1 MLVHRARDRTTR
13 LADFFVA
20 SPGLGL
26 KRRRGGEMQLIDV
39 GFGEATTTQPFRI
52 GPASCAVPGAVRGLE
67 AAHRRFGRLPWKEL
81 LAPAIEADPGFVYR
95 WPLADEVLRRILDEK
110 PANLLTSDYADW
122 RSFLRQT
129 LLDRRQASLL
139 GLAPAGNDL
148 VIEAAGRRLA
158 PLKAAVIDLTDYAN
172 FALRGRI
179 GLVLGRDLFEQGPW
193 LLDLATP
200 SLLPVA
206 GERVRRGRV
215 LPLSD
220 RFGFATIPMAINGV
234 TAEAALSFRDLE
246 PIRVGAAFAARDSR
260 AAASSGRLV
269 CRAMRPSPCNA
280 PGCSGNI
287 PRTLL

>member
-1 MLVHRARDRTTR
+1 MLDRRAL
-13 LADFFVA
+13 LAAAPALLIA
-20 SPGLGL
+20 SAGGATPGGL
-26 KRRRGGEMQLIDV
+26 RWDGRYLLLRVGLDGKPADALID
-39 GFGEATTTQPFRI
+39 F
-52 GPASCAVPGAVRGLE
+52 
-67 AAHRRFGRLPWKEL
+67 
-81 LAPAIEADPGFVYR
+81 
-95 WPLADEVLRRILDEK
+95 
-110 PANLLTSDYADW
+110 N
-122 RSFLRQT
+122 LRQT

-246 PIRVGAAFAARDSR
+246 PMRVGAAFAARVGLAR
-260 AAASSGRLV
+260 PRGTAAVRNLA
-269 CRAMRPSPCNA
+269 AMRGA
-280 PGCSGNI
+280 VGVDRLDVAGI
-287 PRTLL
+287 RIDDIDATLDASERGPDVWLEAAILRRFRIGIELAAHRLWFDPA